1 MATNPQ
7 ARIALLESEE
17 EGAGH
22 IAYMSEF
29 PFSHTIEADLAL
41 LSGIYLLNTQ
51 HFNREIRLNY
61 AGDSAGVIGT
71 GMMVFFSFAP
81 HVIPFNWEKN
91 KKCGSFKT

>member
-51 HFNREIRLNY
+51 HFNREIRLKY

-71 GMMVFFSFAP
+71 GMMVFFLFCTTCDTLQLGK
-81 HVIPFNWEKN
+81 E
-91 KKCGSFKT
+91 

>member
-29 PFSHTIEADLAL
+29 LFSHTIEADLAL

-51 HFNREIRLNY
+51 HFIREIRLKY
-61 AGDSAGVIGT
+61 AGDLAGVIGT
-71 GMMVFFSFAP
+71 EMMIFFSLL
-81 HVIPFNWEKN
+81 HHM
-91 KKCGSFKT
+91 